1 MLDLRRLRLLRELE
15 ARGTLGAVASALDY
29 TPSAVSQQLAVLER
43 EAGVPLLRAAGRG
56 VVLTDAGRLLAA
68 HADTLL
74 AGVQAAEADL
84 AAASG
89 TVAGTVRVAGLQ
101 SACLHLVVPAMQL
114 LAAAHPAVRVEVVEL
129 ELEEAAPALR
139 LGALDVV
146 IGDEY
151 DGLPRP
157 RIAGLERAPLL
168 REQLRLILPAG
179 HPLARRRRVPVRAL
193 AKEAWAVSH
202 PGTGHHEV
210 LVRLCRERGGFEPDL
225 RHRST
230 DTIVLLELVR
240 GGGAVTLLPDLLAV
254 HDEPGV
260 VVRELAGGGLH
271 RELFTLV
278 QEHAD
283 ARPAVRA
290 TLEALA
296 QSSAAAVQAWA

>member
-15 ARGTLGAVASALDY
+15 ARGTLGAVARALDY

-43 EAGVPLLRAAGRG
+43 EAGVALLRPAGRG
-56 VVLTDAGRLLAA
+56 VVLTDAGRLLAT
-68 HADTLL
+68 HADRLL

-89 TVAGTVRVAGLQ
+89 VVRGTVRVAGLQ
-101 SACLHLVVPAMQL
+101 SACLHLVVPAMQR
-114 LAAAHPAVRVEVVEL
+114 LAAEHPEVRVEVAEL

-157 RIAGLERAPLL
+157 IAPGLERATLL
-168 REQLRLILPAG
+168 REQLRLVLPAG
-179 HPLARRRRVPVRAL
+179 HPLAARDEVPVRAL
-193 AKEAWAVSH
+193 AQEAWAVSH

-210 LVRLCRERGGFEPDL
+210 LVRLCRQRGGFEPDL

-230 DTIVLLELVR
+230 DVIVLLELVR
-240 GGGAVTLLPDLLAV
+240 HAGALTLLPELALRGS
-254 HDEPGV
+254 EAGV
-260 VVRELAGGGLH
+260 AVRALAGGGTH
-271 RELFTLV
+271 REVFARTR
-278 QEHAD
+278 EGAA
-283 ARPAVRA
+283 ARPAV
-290 TLEALA
+290 
-296 QSSAAAVQAWA
+296 AAVLAALRAVSP